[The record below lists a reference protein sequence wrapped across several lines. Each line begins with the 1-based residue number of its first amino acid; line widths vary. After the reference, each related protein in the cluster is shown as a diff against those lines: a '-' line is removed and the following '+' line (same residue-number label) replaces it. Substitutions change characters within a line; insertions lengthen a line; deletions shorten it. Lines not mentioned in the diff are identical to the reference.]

1 MNRRSGLG
9 RGLAALIPDDGPEDT
24 AAPPAAG
31 VPPAPG
37 RSSGADEGL
46 VLVAVDRIVPN
57 PWQPRSVFD
66 DERQQELVESV
77 RLHGILQPILLRST
91 SFGYELVAGERRW
104 RAACSA
110 GLVEIPA
117 LVVQIDDRESLEQ
130 AIVENLHRDDLNPI
144 EEAAAFHRL
153 MDEFEFTQQQVASR
167 VGRSRSAVANA
178 LRLLHLDDHV
188 QLLVIE
194 GAITAGHG
202 RALLGVDDQQVQR
215 ILARRIVD
223 EGLTVRQIEDLVR
236 DLVADPVVV
245 TPPKPDGVMRDAGI
259 LEVERLLSDQL
270 DTKVNVSTRGGRGR
284 IIVTFADRDDLHRIY
299 GLLAR

>member
-1 MNRRSGLG
+1 M
-9 RGLAALIPDDGPEDT
+9 
-24 AAPPAAG
+24 
-31 VPPAPG
+31 
-37 RSSGADEGL
+37 
-46 VLVAVDRIVPN
+46 
-57 PWQPRSVFD
+57 
-66 DERQQELVESV
+66 
-77 RLHGILQPILLRST
+77 
-91 SFGYELVAGERRW
+91 
-104 RAACSA
+104 
-110 GLVEIPA
+110 
-117 LVVQIDDRESLEQ
+117 
-130 AIVENLHRDDLNPI
+130 
-144 EEAAAFHRL
+144 
-153 MDEFEFTQQQVASR
+153 
-167 VGRSRSAVANA
+167 
-178 LRLLHLDDHV
+178 

-223 EGLTVRQIEDLVR
+223 EELTVRQIEDLVR
-236 DLVADPVVV
+236 DLVAEPVVV